1 MSTFVLDTGEL
12 IAVDRGNREVLSMLQ
27 SAFED
32 GDAVLVPAGVIGQ
45 VWRDSSRQV
54 VLARTLKR
62 CDEVALDGTMAR
74 VAGQLC
80 GWMGTSDVIDASV
93 AVVASTTEGPDNEIL
108 VLTSDTADMR
118 DLLSTAQNKA
128 RIVRV

>member
-1 MSTFVLDTGEL
+1 
-12 IAVDRGNREVLSMLQ
+12 MLKM
-27 SAFED
+27 AFQD

-54 VLARTLKR
+54 VLARESKR
-62 CDEVALDGTMAR
+62 CDEVPLDGPMAR

-80 GWMGTSDVIDASV
+80 GWVGSSDVIDSSV
-93 AVVASTTEGPDNEIL
+93 AIVASSAEGPDNETL

-118 DLLSTAQNKA
+118 NLLSTVQNRA